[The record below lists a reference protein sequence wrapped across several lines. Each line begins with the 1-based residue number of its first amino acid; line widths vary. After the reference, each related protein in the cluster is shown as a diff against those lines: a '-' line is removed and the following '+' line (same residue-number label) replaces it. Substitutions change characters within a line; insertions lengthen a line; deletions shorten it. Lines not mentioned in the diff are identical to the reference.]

1 MPLFVVDAIQMF
13 RTRYVIQCKE
23 AEHAAD
29 TVTMGEADE
38 FSQMNLG
45 ERILTTKEI
54 TYEEFHRM
62 NKAMM
67 DGGHG
72 DGTHYQAESGSP
84 WMGEKM
90 IHVINYNALTEVKGQ
105 P

>member
-13 RTRYVIQCKE
+13 RTRYVIDCKE
-23 AEHAAD
+23 AEHAGD
-29 TVTMGEADE
+29 TVTMSEADE
-38 FSQMNLG
+38 FSQMDLG

-62 NKAMM
+62 NKAME
-67 DGGHG
+67 DGHG
-72 DGTHYQAESGSP
+72 DGTYFQAETGSP

-90 IHVINYNALTEVKGQ
+90 IHFVNYDKETEE
-105 P
+105 

>member
-13 RTRYVIQCKE
+13 RTRYVIDCKE
-23 AEHAAD
+23 AEHAGD
-29 TVTMGEADE
+29 TVTMSEADE
-38 FSQMNLG
+38 FSQMDLG

-62 NKAMM
+62 NEAMK
-67 DGGHG
+67 DGHG
-72 DGTHYQAESGSP
+72 DGTSFQAETGSP

-90 IHVINYNALTEVKGQ
+90 IHVVNYDTETEE
-105 P
+105 

>member
-13 RTRYVIQCKE
+13 RTRYVIECKE
-23 AEHAAD
+23 AEHAGD
-29 TVTMGEADE
+29 TVTMNEAE
-38 FSQMNLG
+38 QFSQMDLG

-62 NKAMM
+62 NKAME
-67 DGGHG
+67 DGHG
-72 DGTHYQAESGSP
+72 DGTSYQAESGSP

-90 IHVINYNALTEVKGQ
+90 VHVVKYDTETKE
-105 P
+105 